1 MVEISILT
9 PTYERGRFL
18 PFLALMIAAQTVRLR
33 DIEWVV
39 VDDSECS
46 QQAYFDACHLQGRLA
61 RLTYVHLPRKKSIGC
76 KRNVAKTLAEGAYL
90 MHMDDDD
97 YYAPNYVETV
107 MSLFQSA
114 RKPNLIGATTI
125 YLMYPNSLHLFQSG
139 PFGPKH
145 SCAGAMSYTRKYA
158 HAHHFENTARKA
170 EEPAFIDG
178 NDVLQIQDLYN
189 INMVFVHEHNTV
201 PKETLRRKPIP
212 TRWIDVIQQPT
223 VLHFY
228 LSLHAPT
235 LPLHKELG
243 GGSGG
248 GGGAP
253 FALGTRTAYGTTFFA
268 LSVIH
273 TLQQMMRVVV
283 RVLGRT
289 CPNSPNRTER
299 DFFEGLRKERPPD
312 PT

>member
-1 MVEISILT
+1 MVKISILT
-9 PTYERGRFL
+9 PTYERSGFL

-39 VDDSECS
+39 VDDSERS
-46 QQAYFDACHLQGRLA
+46 QQAYFDACHLQSQLA
-61 RLTYVHLPRKKSIGC
+61 RLTYVHLPRKKPIGC
-76 KRNVAKTLAEGAYL
+76 KRNLAKTLAEGEYL

-97 YYAPNYVETV
+97 YYAPNYVDTV
-107 MSLFQSA
+107 MRLFESA

-125 YLMYPNSLHLFQSG
+125 YLMYPTSLHLFQSG

-145 SCAGAMSYTRKYA
+145 SCAGAMSYTREYA

-189 INMVFVHEHNTV
+189 INMVFVHGHNTV
-201 PKETLRRKPIP
+201 PKESLRRKPVP

-235 LPLHKELG
+235 LPLHKEL
-243 GGSGG
+243 
-248 GGGAP
+248 A
-253 FALGTRTAYGTTFFA
+253 FTLCGTRAAYGTTFVA
-268 LSVIH
+268 LSVLH

-283 RVLGRT
+283 RVLGSRMCT
-289 CPNSPNRTER
+289 CDGGGGGGGGASGNPL
-299 DFFEGLRKERPPD
+299 LRLEPSD
-312 PT
+312 AS